1 MTRSFSTGRIA
12 LFAALVVAGA
22 SCGGEEVGSLY
33 FAQEVP
39 ELTCRLPGLQARLEI
54 SGGLRCPLEITAE
67 QTAEGTCPPVAT
79 GQVVLF
85 RLLYF
90 VATLRGDEI
99 VEVQLAAATLERD
112 LREYDGKELV
122 LSFELNQLSSNFDD
136 DGDGV
141 SNIEEVCNGTNPLP
155 D

>member
-1 MTRSFSTGRIA
+1 MKRELFLSLA
-12 LFAALVVAGA
+12 LFGGTFG
-22 SCGGEEVGSLY
+22 CGGPEEVGSLS

-54 SGGLRCPLEITAE
+54 SGGVRCPLEITPE
-67 QTAEGTCPPVAT
+67 QTVQGTCPPVAT

-90 VATLRGDEI
+90 VATLRGEEV

-112 LREYDGKELV
+112 LRDYAERELT
-122 LSFELNQLSSNFDD
+122 LTFDLNQLSSSFDD
-136 DGDGV
+136 DADGV

>member
-1 MTRSFSTGRIA
+1 MKLLRSLA
-12 LFAALVVAGA
+12 LASVCSAAFA
-22 SCGGEEVGSLY
+22 CGQDEVGTLY

-39 ELTCRLPGLQARLEI
+39 AFTCARPGLQARLEI
-54 SGGLRCPLEITAE
+54 SGGARCPLEITAE
-67 QTAEGTCPPVAT
+67 QTAVGTCPPVAT

-90 VATLRGDEI
+90 VATLRGEEV

-112 LREYDGKELV
+112 LREYSDEQLT
-122 LSFELNQLSSNFDD
+122 LSFELNQISAAFDD
-136 DGDGV
+136 DADGV
-141 SNIEEVCNGTNPLP
+141 SNLEEICNGTNPLP

>member
-1 MTRSFSTGRIA
+1 MRSA
-12 LFAALVVAGA
+12 AALLGA
-22 SCGGEEVGSLY
+22 FLGLACGGEPVGQLY

-39 ELTCRLPGLQARLEI
+39 PEITCRLPGLQARLEI

-67 QTAEGTCPPVAT
+67 QTVQGTCPPVAT

-90 VATLRGDEI
+90 VATLRGEEV
-99 VEVQLAAATLERD
+99 VEVQLAAATLETD
-112 LREYDGKELV
+112 LRDYADESLV
-122 LSFELNQLSSNFDD
+122 LSFELSELSSAFDD
-136 DGDGV
+136 DGDGL